1 MPFDRTNYPSSMKN
15 LDKQVR
21 DKAIDIVNAMLEE
34 GYKEDNAIP
43 IAVSQAKDWAADASR
58 NELKQIRK
66 KDLKNHDK
74 YKGNS
79 SARLQD
85 ADVIVS
91 YNYDKDKWQVTS
103 KGASQVEGYYD
114 SKKEASNRAKEIA
127 DNRES
132 KVISKT
138 KEESKWMNLAG

>member
-74 YKGNS
+74 DKGNS

>member
-1 MPFDRTNYPSSMKN
+1 MPFDRKDYPASMKN
-15 LDKQVR
+15 LDKEVR

-43 IAVSQAKDWAADASR
+43 IAISQAKDWAADASTK
-58 NELKQIRK
+58 ELEQIRK
-66 KDLKNHDK
+66 KDLKDHDK
-74 YKGNS
+74 NEGKS

-85 ADVIVS
+85 RDVIVS
-91 YNYDKDKWQVTS
+91 YNYDKDKWQVVS

-132 KVISKT
+132 KIIKKT
-138 KEESKWMNLAG
+138 KEESK